1 MKDICAVS
9 TPLAEGGISVI
20 RISGDNAISIGAKVF
35 KPQMRSSFVISD
47 FSVFSQ
53 ALQELSLSFFQG

>member
-20 RISGDNAISIGAKVF
+20 RISGENAMSIGAKVF
-35 KPQMRSSFVISD
+35 KPLSCK
-47 FSVFSQ
+47 SVENMAGSQ
-53 ALQELSLSFFQG
+53 GLRQKVCLTRYLAA

>member
-35 KPQMRSSFVISD
+35 KPLSCKVLKTW
-47 FSVFSQ
+47 Q
-53 ALQELSLSFFQG
+53 AILVHTEK